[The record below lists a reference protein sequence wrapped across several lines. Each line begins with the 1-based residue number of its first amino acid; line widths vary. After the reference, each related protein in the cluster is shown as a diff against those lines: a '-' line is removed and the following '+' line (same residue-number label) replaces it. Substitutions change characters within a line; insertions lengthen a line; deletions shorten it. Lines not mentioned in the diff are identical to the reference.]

1 MRLLTLPAIAI
12 VLALMVAPMAMLLRY
27 SLNLYTPTELMVEAF
42 TARNYVQL
50 FADPYFREVLGVTL
64 KVAALT
70 TGIALLLGL
79 PAGYTLARMPRRWKM
94 WLTLATI
101 LPLMVG
107 NVVRSAGWMALLGNS
122 GLFNA
127 LAQWSG
133 LAREPLQLM
142 FHQPAVVGVMV
153 TIVLPLMVMTLASV
167 IEGIPRNVEEAAA
180 NLGARPFT
188 AFRRVVLPQAMPGV
202 IAGMS
207 LVFILCMNAYATP
220 VLIGGP
226 RFRMMTPEI
235 YQQFVGLNNWPFGAA
250 LAFMLLAVTLVA
262 VLGIGMALQAGLR
275 PARPTAPVGAD
286 APRPAHRSATG
297 SSPAG
302 SGG

>member
-27 SLNLYTPTELMVEAF
+27 SLNIYTPTELMVAAF
-42 TARNYVQL
+42 TLQNYVQV
-50 FADPYFREVLGVTL
+50 FADPYFRGVLAVTL
-64 KVAALT
+64 QVAAVT
-70 TGIALLLGL
+70 TLVALLVGL
-79 PAGYTLARMPRRWKM
+79 PAGYTLARMSRRWKM

-107 NVVRSAGWMALLGNS
+107 NVVRSAGWLALLGNS

-127 LAQWSG
+127 VAQWSG
-133 LAREPLQLM
+133 LVREPMQLM
-142 FHQPAVVGVMV
+142 FNQPAVVGVMV

-167 IEGIPRNVEEAAA
+167 MEGIPRNVEEAAA

-188 AFRRVVLPQAMPGV
+188 VFCRVVLPQAMPGV

-226 RFRMMTPEI
+226 RFKMMTPEI

-250 LAFMLLAVTLVA
+250 LAFMLLAVTLAA
-262 VLGIGMALQAGLR
+262 VLGIGALLQASHR
-275 PARPTAPVGAD
+275 RQMQ
-286 APRPAHRSATG
+286 PR
-297 SSPAG
+297 
-302 SGG
+302 

>member
-12 VLALMVAPMAMLLRY
+12 VMAMMMAPMAMLLRY
-27 SLNLYTPTELMVEAF
+27 SLNIYTPTELMVEAL
-42 TARNYVQL
+42 TLQNYVQV
-50 FADPYFREVLGVTL
+50 FADSYFRDVLILTL
-64 KVAALT
+64 EVAAAT
-70 TGIALLLGL
+70 TALALIAGL
-79 PAGYTLARMPRRWKM
+79 PAGYTLARMTQRWKM

-107 NVVRSAGWMALLGNS
+107 NVVRSAGWLALLGNS
-122 GLFNA
+122 GVVNSTAQWLG
-127 LAQWSG
+127 LAQQ
-133 LAREPLQLM
+133 PMQLM
-142 FHQPAVVGVMV
+142 FNRWAVIGVMV

-188 AFRRVVLPQAMPGV
+188 VFRRVVLPQAMPGV

-226 RFRMMTPEI
+226 RFKMMTPEI

-250 LAFMLLAVTLVA
+250 LAFMLLVVTLVF
-262 VLGIGMALQAGLR
+262 VLGIGVLLQ
-275 PARPTAPVGAD
+275 
-286 APRPAHRSATG
+286 RSYRQRT
-297 SSPAG
+297 
-302 SGG
+302 

>member
-1 MRLLTLPAIAI
+1 MA
-12 VLALMVAPMAMLLRY
+12 MMMAPMAMLLRY
-27 SLNLYTPTELMVEAF
+27 SLNIYTPTELMVEAL
-42 TARNYVQL
+42 TLQNYVQV
-50 FADPYFREVLGVTL
+50 FADPYFRDVLILTL
-64 KVAALT
+64 EVAAAT
-70 TGIALLLGL
+70 TALALIAGL
-79 PAGYTLARMPRRWKM
+79 PAGYTLARMTQRWKM

-107 NVVRSAGWMALLGNS
+107 NVVRSAGWLALLGNS
-122 GLFNA
+122 GVVNSTAQWLG
-127 LAQWSG
+127 LAQQ
-133 LAREPLQLM
+133 PMQLM
-142 FHQPAVVGVMV
+142 FNRWAVIGVMV

-188 AFRRVVLPQAMPGV
+188 VFRRVVLPQAMPGV

-226 RFRMMTPEI
+226 RFKMMTPEI

-250 LAFMLLAVTLVA
+250 LAFMLLVVTLVF
-262 VLGIGMALQAGLR
+262 VLGIGVLLQ
-275 PARPTAPVGAD
+275 
-286 APRPAHRSATG
+286 RSYRQRT
-297 SSPAG
+297 
-302 SGG
+302 

>member
-1 MRLLTLPAIAI
+1 MLTLPAIAI
-12 VLALMVAPMAMLLRY
+12 VMAMMVAPMAMLLRY
-27 SLNLYTPTELMVEAF
+27 SLNIYTPTELMVEAL
-42 TARNYVQL
+42 TPQNYVQV
-50 FADPYFREVLGVTL
+50 FADPYFRDVLILTL
-64 KVAALT
+64 EVAAAT
-70 TGIALLLGL
+70 TALALFAGL
-79 PAGYTLARMPRRWKM
+79 PAGYTLARMTQRWKM

-107 NVVRSAGWMALLGNS
+107 NVVRSAGWLALLGNS
-122 GLFNA
+122 GVVNSAAQWLG
-127 LAQWSG
+127 LAQQ
-133 LAREPLQLM
+133 PMQLM
-142 FHQPAVVGVMV
+142 FNRWAVIGVMV

-188 AFRRVVLPQAMPGV
+188 VFRRVVLPQAMPGV

-226 RFRMMTPEI
+226 RFKMMTPEI

-250 LAFMLLAVTLVA
+250 LAFMLLVVTLVF
-262 VLGIGMALQAGLR
+262 VLGIGVLLQ
-275 PARPTAPVGAD
+275 
-286 APRPAHRSATG
+286 RSYRQRT
-297 SSPAG
+297 
-302 SGG
+302 

>member
-27 SLNLYTPTELMVEAF
+27 SLNIYTPTELMVEAF
-42 TARNYVQL
+42 TLQNYVQV
-50 FADPYFREVLGVTL
+50 FADPYFRGVLAVTL
-64 KVAALT
+64 QVSFVT
-70 TGIALLLGL
+70 TLIALLVGL
-79 PAGYTLARMPRRWKM
+79 PAGYTLARMSRRWKM

-107 NVVRSAGWMALLGNS
+107 NVVRSAGWLALLGNS

-127 LAQWSG
+127 VAQWSG
-133 LAREPLQLM
+133 VVREPMQLM
-142 FHQPAVVGVMV
+142 FNQPAVVGVMV

-188 AFRRVVLPQAMPGV
+188 VFRRVVLPQAMPGV

-226 RFRMMTPEI
+226 RFKMMTPEI

-250 LAFMLLAVTLVA
+250 LAFILLITTLISVFVA
-262 VLGIGMALQAGLR
+262 SAILQKAISNKR
-275 PARPTAPVGAD
+275 
-286 APRPAHRSATG
+286 
-297 SSPAG
+297 
-302 SGG
+302 

>member
-12 VLALMVAPMAMLLRY
+12 VLAMMVAPMAMLLRY
-27 SLNLYTPTELMVEAF
+27 SLNIYTPTELMVEAL
-42 TARNYVQL
+42 TLQNYVQV
-50 FADPYFREVLGVTL
+50 FADPYFRDVLVLTL
-64 KVAALT
+64 EVAAAT
-70 TGIALLLGL
+70 TVLALFAGL
-79 PAGYTLARMPRRWKM
+79 PAGYTLARMTRRWKM

-107 NVVRSAGWMALLGNS
+107 NVVRSAGWLALLGNS
-122 GLFNA
+122 GVVNSAAQWLG
-127 LAQWSG
+127 LAQQ
-133 LAREPLQLM
+133 PMQLM
-142 FHQPAVVGVMV
+142 FNRWAVIGVMV

-188 AFRRVVLPQAMPGV
+188 VFRRVVLPQAMPGV

-226 RFRMMTPEI
+226 RFKMMTPEI

-250 LAFMLLAVTLVA
+250 LAFMLLMVTLVF
-262 VLGIGMALQAGLR
+262 VLGIGALLQ
-275 PARPTAPVGAD
+275 
-286 APRPAHRSATG
+286 RSYRQRA
-297 SSPAG
+297 
-302 SGG
+302 

>member
-27 SLNLYTPTELMVEAF
+27 SLNIYTPTELMVEAF
-42 TARNYVQL
+42 TLQNYVQV
-50 FADPYFREVLGVTL
+50 FADPYFRGVLAVTL
-64 KVAALT
+64 QVSVVT
-70 TGIALLLGL
+70 TLIALLVGL
-79 PAGYTLARMPRRWKM
+79 PAGYTLARMSRRWKM

-107 NVVRSAGWMALLGNS
+107 NVVRSAGWLALLGNS

-127 LAQWSG
+127 VAQWSG
-133 LAREPLQLM
+133 LVREPMQLM
-142 FHQPAVVGVMV
+142 FNQPAVVGVMV

-226 RFRMMTPEI
+226 RFKMMTPEI

-250 LAFMLLAVTLVA
+250 LAFILLITTLIA
-262 VLGIGMALQAGLR
+262 VLGASAILQRAISNKR
-275 PARPTAPVGAD
+275 
-286 APRPAHRSATG
+286 
-297 SSPAG
+297 
-302 SGG
+302 

>member
-1 MRLLTLPAIAI
+1 MRMLTLPAIAI
-12 VLALMVAPMAMLLRY
+12 VMAMMVAPMAMLLRY
-27 SLNLYTPTELMVEAF
+27 SLNIYTPTELMVEAL
-42 TARNYVQL
+42 TPQNYVQV
-50 FADPYFREVLGVTL
+50 FADPYFRDVLILTL
-64 KVAALT
+64 EVAAAT
-70 TGIALLLGL
+70 TALALFAGL
-79 PAGYTLARMPRRWKM
+79 PAGYTLARMTQRWKM

-107 NVVRSAGWMALLGNS
+107 NVVRSAGWLALLGNS
-122 GLFNA
+122 GVVNSAAQWLG
-127 LAQWSG
+127 LAQQ
-133 LAREPLQLM
+133 PMQLM
-142 FHQPAVVGVMV
+142 FNRWAVIGVMV

-188 AFRRVVLPQAMPGV
+188 VFRRVVLPQAMPGV

-226 RFRMMTPEI
+226 RFKMMTPEI

-250 LAFMLLAVTLVA
+250 LAFMLLVVTLVF
-262 VLGIGMALQAGLR
+262 VLGIGVLLQ
-275 PARPTAPVGAD
+275 
-286 APRPAHRSATG
+286 RSYRQRT
-297 SSPAG
+297 
-302 SGG
+302 

>member
-1 MRLLTLPAIAI
+1 MRLLTLPAVAI

-27 SLNLYTPTELMVEAF
+27 SLNIYTPTELMVEAF
-42 TARNYVQL
+42 TPRNYVQA
-50 FADPYFREVLGVTL
+50 FADPYFRGVLLVTL
-64 KVAALT
+64 KVAAAT
-70 TGIALLLGL
+70 TLLALLAAL
-79 PAGYTLARMPRRWKM
+79 PAGYTLARMSRRWKM

-133 LAREPLQLM
+133 LVREPMQLM
-142 FHQPAVVGVMV
+142 FNQPAVVGVMV

-167 IEGIPRNVEEAAA
+167 IEGIPRSVEEAAA
-180 NLGARPFT
+180 NLGARPLAVFL
-188 AFRRVVLPQAMPGV
+188 RVVLPQAMPGV
-202 IAGMS
+202 AAGMS
-207 LVFILCMNAYATP
+207 LAFILCMNAYATP

-226 RFRMMTPEI
+226 RFKMMTPEI

-250 LAFMLLAVTLVA
+250 LAFVLLVVTLVV
-262 VLGIGMALQAGLR
+262 VLGVGVALQGGR
-275 PARPTAPVGAD
+275 ARRA
-286 APRPAHRSATG
+286 
-297 SSPAG
+297 
-302 SGG
+302 

>member
-27 SLNLYTPTELMVEAF
+27 SLNIYTPTELMVAAF
-42 TARNYVQL
+42 TLQNYVQV
-50 FADPYFREVLGVTL
+50 FADPYFRGVLAVTL
-64 KVAALT
+64 QVAAVT
-70 TGIALLLGL
+70 TLVALLVGL
-79 PAGYTLARMPRRWKM
+79 PAGYTLARMSRRWKM

-107 NVVRSAGWMALLGNS
+107 NVVRSAGWLALLGNS

-127 LAQWSG
+127 VAQWSG
-133 LAREPLQLM
+133 LVREPMQLM
-142 FHQPAVVGVMV
+142 FNQPAVVGVMV

-167 IEGIPRNVEEAAA
+167 MEGIPRNVEEAAA

-188 AFRRVVLPQAMPGV
+188 VFCRVVLPQTMPGV

-226 RFRMMTPEI
+226 RFKMMTPEI

-250 LAFMLLAVTLVA
+250 LAFMLLAVTLAA
-262 VLGIGMALQAGLR
+262 VLGIGALLQASHR
-275 PARPTAPVGAD
+275 RQMQ
-286 APRPAHRSATG
+286 PR
-297 SSPAG
+297 
-302 SGG
+302 

>member
-12 VLALMVAPMAMLLRY
+12 VLAMMVAPMAMLLRY
-27 SLNLYTPTELMVEAF
+27 SLNIYTPTQLMVEAL
-42 TARNYVQL
+42 TLQNYVQV
-50 FADPYFREVLGVTL
+50 FADPYFRDVLILTL
-64 KVAALT
+64 EVAAAT
-70 TGIALLLGL
+70 TVLALLAGL
-79 PAGYTLARMPRRWKM
+79 PAGYTLARMTRRWKM

-107 NVVRSAGWMALLGNS
+107 NVVRSAGWLALLGNS
-122 GLFNA
+122 GVVNSA
-127 LAQWSG
+127 VQWLG
-133 LAREPLQLM
+133 LTQQPMQLM
-142 FHQPAVVGVMV
+142 FNRWAVIGVMV
-153 TIVLPLMVMTLASV
+153 TIVLPLMVMTLGSV

-188 AFRRVVLPQAMPGV
+188 VFRRVVLPQAMPGV

-226 RFRMMTPEI
+226 RFKMMTPEI

-250 LAFMLLAVTLVA
+250 LAFMLLVVTLVF
-262 VLGIGMALQAGLR
+262 VLGIGALLQ
-275 PARPTAPVGAD
+275 
-286 APRPAHRSATG
+286 RSYRQRT
-297 SSPAG
+297 
-302 SGG
+302 

>member
-27 SLNLYTPTELMVEAF
+27 SLNIYTPTELMVAAF
-42 TARNYVQL
+42 TLQNYVQV
-50 FADPYFREVLGVTL
+50 FADPYFRGVLAVTL
-64 KVAALT
+64 QVAAVT
-70 TGIALLLGL
+70 TLVALLVGL
-79 PAGYTLARMPRRWKM
+79 PAGYTLARMSHRWKM

-107 NVVRSAGWMALLGNS
+107 NVVRSAGWLALLGNS

-127 LAQWSG
+127 VAQWSG
-133 LAREPLQLM
+133 LVREPMQLM
-142 FHQPAVVGVMV
+142 FNQPAVVGVMV

-167 IEGIPRNVEEAAA
+167 MEGIPRNVEEAAA

-188 AFRRVVLPQAMPGV
+188 VFCRVVLPQAMPGV

-226 RFRMMTPEI
+226 RFKMMTPEI

-250 LAFMLLAVTLVA
+250 LAFMLLAVTLAA
-262 VLGIGMALQAGLR
+262 VLGIGALLQASHR
-275 PARPTAPVGAD
+275 RQMQ
-286 APRPAHRSATG
+286 PR
-297 SSPAG
+297 
-302 SGG
+302 